1 MNFDNQTKFL
11 TLTFADDLESLEKT
25 NYLFNKF
32 IKRLNYRLTK
42 KMKLPRVKY
51 IATWE
56 IQAKRKLKTGK
67 SVIHYHLVLFDFPFI
82 PTNELQHIWK
92 HGFIRIN
99 QIPNDVAKEKY
110 GSYVSKYF
118 TKDLAEKSEHK
129 KAFFTSQNLKKP
141 FEKVMCIENIEEI
154 KLELQRSKKLELY
167 KNYSRKVFI
176 NNEEYF
182 DNETTYMI
190 MTDSKDFDNII
201 KSSINE
207 QEKNSPN
214 QKHYSLDKNSIA

>member
-1 MNFDNQTKFL
+1 MPEYNVKVISTPYSSELYFYQTPVIYGFTGKRKTGSIIPLKEKNKESEEERLDKKANYYKNKAQYIRRLINMNFDNQTKFL

-25 NYLFNKF
+25 NYLLNKF

-42 KMKLPRVKY
+42 KMKLSRVKY

-82 PTNELQHIWK
+82 PTNELQNIWK
-92 HGFIRIN
+92 HGFIKIN

-118 TKDLAEKSEHK
+118 TKNDA
-129 KAFFTSQNLKKP
+129 
-141 FEKVMCIENIEEI
+141 
-154 KLELQRSKKLELY
+154 
-167 KNYSRKVFI
+167 
-176 NNEEYF
+176 
-182 DNETTYMI
+182 YM
-190 MTDSKDFDNII
+190 T
-201 KSSINE
+201 
-207 QEKNSPN
+207 
-214 QKHYSLDKNSIA
+214 